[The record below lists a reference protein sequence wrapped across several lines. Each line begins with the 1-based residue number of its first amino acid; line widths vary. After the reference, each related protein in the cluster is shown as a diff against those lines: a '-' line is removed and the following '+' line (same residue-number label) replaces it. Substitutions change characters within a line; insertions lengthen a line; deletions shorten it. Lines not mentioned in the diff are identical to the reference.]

1 MVIVLLSQVGKVLT
15 VRAEW
20 ILNYFSPVSWTNL
33 SIYKK
38 GFGGVPMAYAFT
50 MLLTG
55 ILVLILLIMHRQ
67 KEYSIEAMEE
77 I

>member
-1 MVIVLLSQVGKVLT
+1 
-15 VRAEW
+15 
-20 ILNYFSPVSWTNL
+20 
-33 SIYKK
+33 
-38 GFGGVPMAYAFT
+38 MAYAFT